1 MNGLD
6 DMYLFRKVVEC
17 GGISAAS
24 RQMGIAKSTLARRVA
39 ELETRL
45 GMPLYH
51 RDSRRFGLT
60 NFGAECYQ
68 YCVRLANEADK
79 VLALAERAR
88 AHPSG
93 VLHVICPPFMGA
105 AIVDALAVEFAA
117 SVPDV
122 RLHLEETMGIFDPR
136 DTRADLVIYPSF
148 TPLPDTSLVARRIMV
163 APYVLAVRPDVLDG
177 RDAPQNPDELQ
188 GLRCIGLGSRGSEWK
203 WRLHKAR
210 QVHIHHFA
218 PVFTTTLPSALLHA
232 AYQGLGVASL
242 PQALCSSAFA
252 QKRLIPLLE
261 EWAPDPVTVY
271 AVYPSSKALTTA
283 ARQFLNLLLER
294 LPKLMADEGL
304 SSVFPE
310 QTNEKKETIR
320 SPGSI

>member
-17 GGISAAS
+17 GGISAAA
-24 RQMGIAKSTLARRVA
+24 RRLGVAKSTLARRVG

-45 GMPLYH
+45 GLPLYH

-68 YCVRLANEADK
+68 HCVRLANEADK

-88 AHPSG
+88 AYPTG
-93 VLHVICPPFMGA
+93 VLHVVCPPVIGT

-136 DTRADLVIYPSF
+136 ETMADFAIYPSF
-148 TPLPDTSLVARRIMV
+148 TPLADTSLVARKIMT
-163 APYVLAVRPDVLDG
+163 APYILAARPDVLEG
-177 RDAPQNPDELQ
+177 RAIPKSPEELQ
-188 GLRCIGLGSRGSEWK
+188 GLRCIGLGSRGTEWK
-203 WRLHKAR
+203 WRFRKGRHVQTHR
-210 QVHIHHFA
+210 FA
-218 PVFTTTLPSALLHA
+218 PVFTTTLPSALLSA
-232 AYQGLGVASL
+232 ARQGLGIASL
-242 PQALCSSAFA
+242 PVALCRRPFDEK
-252 QKRLIPLLE
+252 QLIPLLE
-261 EWAPDPVTVY
+261 DWAPDPVTIY
-271 AVYPSSKALTTA
+271 AVYPSSNALSNA

-294 LPKLMADEGL
+294 LPKLMSA
-304 SSVFPE
+304 
-310 QTNEKKETIR
+310 
-320 SPGSI
+320 